1 MKHWIILLFLALS
14 VTGCAGTDSVQSR
27 TWNSNFEVQGKTYD
41 EIWEATRKSVRRL
54 AQTNGDKAAGTLR
67 AEKRSGRASEG
78 EAVLVTIAPSENG
91 ADVYSISVQN
101 IMSQAVSGR
110 GQDLA
115 SRTAA
120 SIQSELGQ

>member
-14 VTGCAGTDSVQSR
+14 VTGCAGTDSIQSR

-41 EIWEATRKSVRRL
+41 EIWDATRKSVRRL
-54 AQTNGDKAAGTLR
+54 AQTSGDKAAGILR

-78 EAVLVTIAPSENG
+78 EAVVVTITPAENG

-101 IMSQAVSGR
+101 ILSQAVSGR